1 MEGGNYSWL
10 LAKLDLRHHSIEDRT
25 MPCIRTCM
33 FGPVNGLEGLRKG
46 WEKWDLRI
54 LVLYILFTQLYLH
67 VFGRHRRKGTTQLMI
82 NVNVWFF
89 YLFSDLLAQIALG
102 KLSKVKGDNHDISP
116 ISLLRGLW
124 APIILF
130 YLGGPDTMTVLR
142 LEENQMWSRHAI
154 GLLTQGLRT
163 SYVLILTW
171 TSTMRFSLLALL
183 MLFPGLIK
191 YGERVWVIKSISEK
205 KYVGFVQ
212 IDENTIDKISSAQP
226 NAKLVLQAYSYFQT
240 LKPHI
245 SNYECA
251 RSKVNKLTKEFRE
264 LMNKDDA
271 AHNTFKLIEIELGLM
286 YDMLFSKVGTI
297 FTVCGSILRL
307 ISISCI
313 VTVLVG
319 FFLVKKPDGHL
330 KGDLPI
336 TIILLVGAICLEIGG
351 ALVQLG
357 SDWAIVWA
365 CKHYQSKLVTPV
377 FNLHEFVISKNK
389 RWSEV
394 MGQFSLRNFCNKYER
409 TKFDDM
415 VVGLCGIEKRWK
427 KFSLPSHRVDLSIKE
442 LIICQ
447 LGKISQNDLEVET
460 PQAYTIKRGE
470 RTLGKSIAVWHVA
483 TDICLEK
490 YGVEPESSKSVTK
503 KVKTTK
509 ILSYYMMHLLLFC
522 PTLPFCNNSEN
533 FKQAYPDV
541 DKFFKEA
548 ESNGKEIAGSL
559 MEKDDKWEI
568 MSNIWVEMLC
578 YAASCCSVN
587 HHVQELRH
595 GGQFLTHVWLL
606 LKHLGATKMLEKNAS
621 QQLNDKE
628 DIESELKDGA
638 EDIESELKDCA
649 ENIGCCF

>member
-1 MEGGNYSWL
+1 
-10 LAKLDLRHHSIEDRT
+10 

-33 FGPVNGLEGLRKG
+33 FGPVNGLEGMRKG

-102 KLSKVKGDNHDISP
+102 KLSKVKGDDDDISP

-171 TSTMRFSLLALL
+171 NSTMRFSLLALL
-183 MLFPGLIK
+183 MLFPGLIR
-191 YGERVWVIKSISEK
+191 YGESVGNQVNIREKRDRSE
-205 KYVGFVQ
+205 
-212 IDENTIDKISSAQP
+212 
-226 NAKLVLQAYSYFQT
+226 
-240 LKPHI
+240 
-245 SNYECA
+245 
-251 RSKVNKLTKEFRE
+251 LTKKFRE
-264 LMNKDDA
+264 LLNKDGA
-271 AHNTFKLIEIELGLM
+271 AHKTFKLIEIELGLM
-286 YDMLFSKVGTI
+286 YDMLFSKIGTI

-307 ISISCI
+307 ICIACI
-313 VTVLVG
+313 VTVSVG
-319 FFLVKKPDGHL
+319 FFVVKKPNGHL

-336 TIILLVGAICLEIGG
+336 TTILLVGALCLEIGG

-365 CKHYQSKLVTPV
+365 CKHYPSKLVTPV
-377 FNLHEFVISKNK
+377 FHLHEFVISKNK

-394 MGQFSLRNFCNKYER
+394 MGQSRLNFCNKDKP
-409 TKFDDM
+409 TK
-415 VVGLCGIEKRWK
+415 
-427 KFSLPSHRVDLSIKE
+427 SHLPLHRVDLSIKE

-447 LGKISQNDLEVET
+447 LGKISQNDLEGET

-470 RTLGKSIAVWHVA
+470 WTLEKYGLDANWSIVLEFGKSIVVWHVA
-483 TDICLEK
+483 TDIC
-490 YGVEPESSKSVTK
+490 YDSEPKSSKSVPNI
-503 KVKTTK
+503 VETTK

-522 PTLPFCNNSEN
+522 PTLPFCNNGEN
-533 FKQAYPDV
+533 V
-541 DKFFKEA
+541 DKFFEEA
-548 ESNGKEIAGSL
+548 QFNGEKLAPSL
-559 MEKDDKWEI
+559 DEKGNNKWEI
-568 MSNIWVEMLC
+568 MSSMWVEMLC
-578 YAASCCSVN
+578 YAASCCSVEQ
-587 HHVQELRH
+587 HVQELRR

-606 LKHLGATKMLEKNAS
+606 LKHWGATKMLEKNAS

-628 DIESELKDGA
+628 DRESELADVV
-638 EDIESELKDCA
+638 E
-649 ENIGCCF
+649 GCCC

>member
-1 MEGGNYSWL
+1 
-10 LAKLDLRHHSIEDRT
+10 

-33 FGPVNGLEGLRKG
+33 FGPVNGLEGMRKG

-102 KLSKVKGDNHDISP
+102 KLSKVKGDDDDISP

-130 YLGGPDTMTVLR
+130 YLGGPDTMTILR

-163 SYVLILTW
+163 SYLLILTW
-171 TSTMRFSLLALL
+171 NSTMRFSLLALL
-183 MLFPGLIK
+183 MLFPGLIR

-205 KYVGFVQ
+205 KYVGFVR
-212 IDENTIDKISSAQP
+212 IDENTIRKISSAQP
-226 NAKLVLQAYSYFQT
+226 NSEAELVLQAYSYFQT
-240 LKPHI
+240 LNPLI
-245 SNYECA
+245 SNSQRD
-251 RSKVNKLTKEFRE
+251 RSELTKKFRE
-264 LMNKDDA
+264 LLNKDGA
-271 AHNTFKLIEIELGLM
+271 AHKTFKLIEIELGLM

-297 FTVCGSILRL
+297 FTVCRSILRL
-307 ISISCI
+307 ICIACI
-313 VTVLVG
+313 VTVSVG
-319 FFLVKKPDGHL
+319 FFIVKKPDGHL

-336 TIILLVGAICLEIGG
+336 TIILLVGALCLEIGG

-365 CKHYQSKLVTPV
+365 CKHYPSKLVTPV
-377 FNLHEFVISKNK
+377 FHLHEFVISKNK

-394 MGQFSLRNFCNKYER
+394 MGQSRLNFCNKDKP
-409 TKFDDM
+409 TK
-415 VVGLCGIEKRWK
+415 
-427 KFSLPSHRVDLSIKE
+427 SHLPLHRVDLSIKE

-447 LGKISQNDLEVET
+447 LGKISQNDLEGET
-460 PQAYTIKRGE
+460 PQAYAIKRGE
-470 RTLGKSIAVWHVA
+470 WTLEKYGLDANWSIVLEFGKSIVVWHVA
-483 TDICLEK
+483 TDIC
-490 YGVEPESSKSVTK
+490 YDSEPKSSKSVPNI
-503 KVKTTK
+503 VETTK

-533 FKQAYPDV
+533 V
-541 DKFFKEA
+541 DKFFEEA
-548 ESNGKEIAGSL
+548 QFNGEKLARSL
-559 MEKDDKWEI
+559 DEKGNNKWEI
-568 MSNIWVEMLC
+568 MSNMWVEMLC
-578 YAASCCSVN
+578 YAASCCSVEQ
-587 HHVQELRH
+587 HVQELRR
-595 GGQFLTHVWLL
+595 GGQFLTNVWLL
-606 LKHLGATKMLEKNAS
+606 LKHWGATKMLEKNAS

-628 DIESELKDGA
+628 DRESELA
-638 EDIESELKDCA
+638 DIVE
-649 ENIGCCF
+649 GCCC